1 MNKIDT
7 TNFGIDEEDEQ
18 VDVKR
23 LKEELAELKAQQ
35 EKDKTTKIKNDVRF
49 TERII
54 DRSSNILP

>member
-54 DRSSNILP
+54 KSSDILP

>member
-49 TERII
+49 TERIM
-54 DRSSNILP
+54 DRSSDILP

>member
-49 TERII
+49 TERKM
-54 DRSSNILP
+54 DRSSDILP